1 MSRETVSSSG
11 ESSSGDDET
20 LSVEN
25 EAISAESETP
35 VPAAKATAAP
45 HPATNPYFNRMK
57 VSNYTY
63 QRSLAAPQVT
73 FSKYAFNGSKRDIDV
88 AVSQG
93 TADKNKS
100 ISRKRLEKTLDF
112 CGTLEHQA
120 SLIGKI
126 CTTGKRA
133 GIGIALG
140 MLPDPDLTKEV
151 GSMVVANAKEIL
163 QDPCCGSRQTN
174 DAMSFRHTGYFLMGP
189 TAPPA
194 NAPEHIKAMF
204 DDSINKYVQVT
215 RTQKNRLKEA
225 SVNRWEFFEL
235 KAERRQIEGVDADLQ
250 ACLECKEVDGRVV

>member
-1 MSRETVSSSG
+1 
-11 ESSSGDDET
+11 

-25 EAISAESETP
+25 KAIAAKSKTP

-57 VSNYTY
+57 VNDYTY

-88 AVSQG
+88 AVTQG
-93 TADKNKS
+93 TADKNKC

-120 SLIGKI
+120 ALIGKI

-140 MLPDPDLTKEV
+140 ILPDPDLTKEV

-163 QDPCCGSRQTN
+163 HDPCCGSQQTN

-194 NAPEHIKAMF
+194 NAPEHIKAMYN
-204 DDSINKYVQVT
+204 DSIDKYVQEFELT
-215 RTQKNRLKEA
+215 KTQKKRLKEA
-225 SVNRWEFFEL
+225 SLKRREFFEL
-235 KAERRQIEGVDADLQ
+235 KKDKSKELMQIFKRVWNAKKLTEDLYKDFHIFG
-250 ACLECKEVDGRVV
+250 CLLRVAV